1 MNQRIEYALASEFG
15 PSSEPVDLKKFAQD
29 VAVLSHSVQNSTGS
43 EVNQT
48 SISEECSVADI
59 HNSLMGIWNSPKLLA
74 YLYRT
79 HDTAIAS
86 LHGNTSRLT
95 KTRKKS
101 AAASEPCNELQ
112 DVQQLQAKL
121 DAIAL
126 SSWKLMPDAA
136 LFTRP
141 PRNADYNTLTAIRV
155 SDTDMDT
162 PTDAIDSQVLI
173 TLTTHFKVHW
183 RTSVLSKNSQHVL
196 MASQT
201 LGDLFEV
208 MPCVS
213 NEYPEEI
220 VEDDKV
226 IGYKETNGMNGS
238 SGCVIVINDLA
249 YGDAL
254 NEEDYADKL
263 VKHLKITKS
272 ASTIKKAKTAMHD
285 TPLSSLALQINVPY
299 WLLHQGNCEHFIVV
313 DQIRSKHSEDPVTGY
328 PLTLYQIPASLD
340 WCQACTKIPAVWSI
354 IGDLRL
360 EASPCLLC
368 GPCWKSMGEPTN
380 EGDEVLAVPLPK
392 YKLW

>member
-1 MNQRIEYALASEFG
+1 MSRKHI
-15 PSSEPVDLKKFAQD
+15 
-29 VAVLSHSVQNSTGS
+29 
-43 EVNQT
+43 
-48 SISEECSVADI
+48 CSVADI

-74 YLYRT
+74 YLHRT
-79 HDTAIAS
+79 HDTAIA
-86 LHGNTSRLT
+86 LT

-141 PRNADYNTLTAIRV
+141 PRNEHSVLETDYNTLTAIRV

-183 RTSVLSKNSQHVL
+183 RTSVLSNNSQHVL
-196 MASQT
+196 IASQT

-254 NEEDYADKL
+254 NEEDYADL
-263 VKHLKITKS
+263 LPTLTGPVLT
-272 ASTIKKAKTAMHD
+272 KTAMHD

-313 DQIRSKHSEDPVTGY
+313 DQIRASSKHSEDPVTGY

>member
-1 MNQRIEYALASEFG
+1 
-15 PSSEPVDLKKFAQD
+15 
-29 VAVLSHSVQNSTGS
+29 
-43 EVNQT
+43 
-48 SISEECSVADI
+48 
-59 HNSLMGIWNSPKLLA
+59 
-74 YLYRT
+74 
-79 HDTAIAS
+79 
-86 LHGNTSRLT
+86 
-95 KTRKKS
+95 
-101 AAASEPCNELQ
+101 
-112 DVQQLQAKL
+112 
-121 DAIAL
+121 
-126 SSWKLMPDAA
+126 MPDAA

-141 PRNADYNTLTAIRV
+141 PRNADYNTLTAIVLFTKLPFAFFPIDIFLQRV

-254 NEEDYADKL
+254 NEEDYAEY
-263 VKHLKITKS
+263 VGIS
-272 ASTIKKAKTAMHD
+272 Q
-285 TPLSSLALQINVPY
+285 LSVCY
-299 WLLHQGNCEHFIVV
+299 RH
-313 DQIRSKHSEDPVTGY
+313 
-328 PLTLYQIPASLD
+328 
-340 WCQACTKIPAVWSI
+340 
-354 IGDLRL
+354 
-360 EASPCLLC
+360 
-368 GPCWKSMGEPTN
+368 
-380 EGDEVLAVPLPK
+380 
-392 YKLW
+392 